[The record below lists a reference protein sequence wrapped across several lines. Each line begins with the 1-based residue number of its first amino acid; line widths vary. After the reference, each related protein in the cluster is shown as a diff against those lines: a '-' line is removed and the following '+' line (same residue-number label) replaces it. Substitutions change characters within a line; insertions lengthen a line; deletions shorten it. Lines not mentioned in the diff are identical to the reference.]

1 MTPTAIHVHPV
12 QEEDDRCE
20 AAWQPSM
27 PSIME
32 VLSCTSNSV
41 FVFIVFCNIPQPTEY
56 LLPYFVA
63 FIPQE

>member
-20 AAWQPSM
+20 A
-27 PSIME
+27 ME
-32 VLSCTSNSV
+32 VSPVLQIQFFC
-41 FVFIVFCNIPQPTEY
+41 FELLIVFCNIPQTTEY
-56 LLPYFVA
+56 LSFSFVA

>member
-20 AAWQPSM
+20 A
-27 PSIME
+27 ME
-32 VLSCTSNSV
+32 VSPELQIQFFC
-41 FVFIVFCNIPQPTEY
+41 FELLIVFAIYPKLLNIFYST
-56 LLPYFVA
+56 LVA